1 MSIQTFV
8 SPPANDSITQTGK
21 ILYIDNLKVLLTV
34 LVVLH
39 HTFITY
45 GAPGGWYY
53 AEKTTNLGAQIP
65 MTLFVAINQ
74 SFFMGF
80 FFFIAAYFTGPS
92 YCKKGAARFTADRLK
107 RLGIPL
113 VFYSFILSP
122 VLSYLVY
129 RFAQGNNITYFQYLS
144 GFHSWIDFGV
154 LWFVAALLLFSL
166 LYAGIM
172 QLLKGIEV
180 LSLGQLPHTQT
191 IILFIL
197 TLVLGSYLARCVFP
211 IGWVLKPVGFQ
222 LGHFVQY
229 IALFVLGIV
238 ACNGQWLSK
247 VSYKMGKGFAVMAF
261 VMIVIVFPIIY
272 FVKVATNSPAET
284 FNGNG
289 HWQSLMYAGWEQ
301 FTGMFI
307 IIALLGL
314 AKQKWNSQTSFMK
327 TLSRSAFGVYIF
339 HPLVLISLSMLF
351 RPWGIDPA
359 VKLLVVAPLAVAGS
373 FGLAHLLL
381 KIPGVKAVI

>member
-1 MSIQTFV
+1 METQTVV
-8 SPPANDSITQTGK
+8 SPPTNGSSTQAGK
-21 ILYIDNLKVLLTV
+21 ILYIDNLKVVLTI

-53 AEKTTNLGAQIP
+53 SEKTTHIAASIP
-65 MTLFVAINQ
+65 MTLFVATNQ

-80 FFFIAAYFTGPS
+80 FFFISAYFTESS
-92 YCKKGAARFTADRLK
+92 YQKKGAARFIADRLK

-113 VFYSFILSP
+113 IFYSFILSP

-129 RFAQGNNITYFQYLS
+129 RFGKGNDITYLQYLG

-172 QLLKGIEV
+172 LLIKSRP
-180 LSLGQLPHTQT
+180 LSLGQVPGVLT
-191 IILFIL
+191 IVLFAL
-197 TLVLGSYLARCVFP
+197 TLALGSYLVRSVFP
-211 IGWVLKPVGFQ
+211 VGWVLSPVGFQ

-229 IALFVLGIV
+229 IALFALGIV
-238 ACNGQWLSK
+238 ASRGQWLSK
-247 VSYKMGKGFAVMAF
+247 LRYKMSKGFAVMVL
-261 VMIVIVFPIIY
+261 VMIVVVFPVIY
-272 FVKVATNSPAET
+272 YVKVVTNSPVET

-289 HWQSLMYAGWEQ
+289 YWQSLMYACWEQ
-301 FTGMFI
+301 FTGIFI
-307 IIALLGL
+307 ITALLGI
-314 AKQKWNSQTSFMK
+314 AKQKWNSQSVLMK
-327 TLSRSAFGVYIF
+327 KLSREAFGVYIF

-351 RPWGIDPA
+351 KTWGVDPA
-359 VKLLVVAPLAVAGS
+359 VKLLFVAPLAVAGS
-373 FGLAHLLL
+373 FVLAHLLL

>member
-1 MSIQTFV
+1 METQTVV
-8 SPPANDSITQTGK
+8 SPPTNGSSTQAGK
-21 ILYIDNLKVLLTV
+21 ILYIDNLKVVLTI

-53 AEKTTNLGAQIP
+53 SEKTTLTAASIP

-80 FFFIAAYFTGPS
+80 FFFISAYFTESS
-92 YCKKGAARFTADRLK
+92 YQKKGAIRFIADRLK

-113 VFYSFILSP
+113 IFYSFILSP

-129 RFAQGNNITYFQYLS
+129 RFGKGNDITYLQYLG

-172 QLLKGIEV
+172 LLIKSGP
-180 LSLGQLPHTQT
+180 LSLGQVPGVLT
-191 IILFIL
+191 IVLFAL
-197 TLVLGSYLARCVFP
+197 TLALGSYLVRSVFP
-211 IGWVLKPVGFQ
+211 VGWVLSPVGFQ

-229 IALFVLGIV
+229 IALFALGIV
-238 ACNGQWLSK
+238 ASRGQWLSK
-247 VSYKMGKGFAVMAF
+247 LRYKMSKGFAVMVL
-261 VMIVIVFPIIY
+261 VMIVVVFPVIY
-272 FVKVATNSPAET
+272 YVKVATNSRVET

-289 HWQSLMYAGWEQ
+289 YWQSLMYACWEQ
-301 FTGMFI
+301 FTGIFI
-307 IIALLGL
+307 ITALLGI
-314 AKQKWNSQTSFMK
+314 AKQKWNGQSVLMK
-327 TLSRSAFGVYIF
+327 KLSRAAFGVYIF

-351 RPWGIDPA
+351 KAWGVDPA
-359 VKLLVVAPLAVAGS
+359 VKLLFVAPLAVSGS
-373 FGLAHLLL
+373 FVLARLLL